1 MMKAIFGRI
10 ILIFIL
16 LSLCFCLFNCRIVSG
31 QSGEKLKI
39 RFIDNS
45 FENASPLNWE
55 ISGDTAV
62 KIFLFADYER
72 ESLNRQTDHWYNAN
86 GQ

>member
-1 MMKAIFGRI
+1 MKPTIGRI
-10 ILIFIL
+10 IIVLIS
-16 LSLCFCLFNCRIVSG
+16 LSFCFYLFNCKMVSG
-31 QSGEKLKI
+31 QSGEKIKI

-55 ISGDTAV
+55 IRGDTAV
-62 KIFLFADYER
+62 KISLFADYER